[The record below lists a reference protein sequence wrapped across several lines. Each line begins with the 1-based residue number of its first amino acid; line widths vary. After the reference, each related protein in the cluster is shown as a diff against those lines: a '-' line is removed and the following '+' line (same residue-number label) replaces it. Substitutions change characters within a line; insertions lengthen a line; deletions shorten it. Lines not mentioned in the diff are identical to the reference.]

1 MENKEKKIVIDGVT
15 FQVAPF
21 MAVEGLRLKAH
32 LLRTF
37 GPALGELLG
46 GIGKEQKEKVNSILD
61 INLGGDSFAKGLEK
75 LLEQLDEDT
84 FEALVKR
91 LLSNVIAIW
100 PEGGKSR
107 SISFGQDF
115 ETAMQLVF
123 LGKLFSIYRLM
134 IFVLKVNYP
143 DFFDKVVSG
152 IGRRIRTT
160 LTSKTG
166 KTTLPSES
174 EQSETLES

>member
-1 MENKEKKIVIDGVT
+1 MTSKEQKIVIDGVT

-32 LLRTF
+32 LVRTF
-37 GPALGELLG
+37 GPALGELLDGVDG
-46 GIGKEQKEKVNSILD
+46 GKPGRIEDIILGSNSL
-61 INLGGDSFAKGLEK
+61 SKGLEK
-75 LLEQLDEDT
+75 LLEQLTEDS
-84 FEALVKR
+84 FEALVRR
-91 LLSNVIAIW
+91 LLANVIAIW

-123 LGKLFSIYRLM
+123 LGKLFSIYRLI

-143 DFFDKVVSG
+143 DFFDKVVKG
-152 IGRRIRTT
+152 IGRRIQPITT
-160 LTSKTG
+160 SETEETTSQN
-166 KTTLPSES
+166 ES
-174 EQSETLES
+174 GQSETSEN